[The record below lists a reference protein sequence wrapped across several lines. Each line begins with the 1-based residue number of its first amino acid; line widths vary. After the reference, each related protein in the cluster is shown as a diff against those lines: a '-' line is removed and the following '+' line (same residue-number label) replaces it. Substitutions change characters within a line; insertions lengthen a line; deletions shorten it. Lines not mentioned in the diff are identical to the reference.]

1 MAEVGEPRR
10 FAVRVL
16 NSISASG
23 LARLPAERYAVGA
36 DIATPDALLLRSAD
50 LHKAEIPRSVLAIG
64 RAGAGVNNIPV
75 AEMSRRGVPVFNAPG
90 ANANAV
96 KELVLAAMLM
106 ASRNLPAALRFIDVL
121 DVDAPGLEARIEDG
135 K

>member
-1 MAEVGEPRR
+1 MAEAGEPRH

-23 LARLPAERYAVGA
+23 LARLPAERYRVGA
-36 DIATPDALLLRSAD
+36 DVTHPEALLLRSAD
-50 LHKAEIPRSVLAIG
+50 LHGTEIPGSVLAIG

-96 KELVLAAMLM
+96 KELVLASMLM
-106 ASRNLPAALRFIDVL
+106 ASSDLWRPRRRRALRC
-121 DVDAPGLEARIEDG
+121 RWR
-135 K
+135 